1 MKTNYVVKASA
12 DPQALDLYMYDDIQG
27 DSLNWFTGEMEV
39 SETSADFVRKA
50 LDEAKDITQINI
62 FINSY
67 GGSVMEGV
75 AIVNLLKRHPANKT
89 VYIDGFACSIA
100 SAIAMVGAKV
110 IMASNAVMMI
120 HHAWMVVAGNPKD
133 LRKAADD
140 LQVMDEAYSVSYLEK
155 AGAKLTPEKLTEL
168 LDAETWLSATQCI
181 EYGLA
186 DEIAGQE
193 PASITTAKARV
204 KQAIQDEVNQ
214 KLNVVTVPEKLAKQK
229 TNAEKLMAAFKKKQ
243 EEK

>member
-12 DPQALDLYMYDDIQG
+12 NPQALDLYMYDDIQG
-27 DSLNWFTGEMEV
+27 NSLNWFTGKTEV
-39 SETSADFVRKA
+39 SETSDDFVRKA
-50 LDEAKDITQINI
+50 LAAAKNISQINI

-75 AIVNLLKRHPANKT
+75 AIVNLLKRHSAKKT
-89 VYIDGFACSIA
+89 VYVDGFACSIA
-100 SAIAMVGAKV
+100 SVIAMVGDKV

-140 LQVMDEAYSVSYLEK
+140 LQVIDDVSNVSYLEK

-186 DEIAGQE
+186 DEITGQE

-214 KLNVVTVPEKLAKQK
+214 KLNAVTVPKKLAKNK
-229 TNAEKLMAAFKKKQ
+229 TNAEKLMEAFKKKQ
-243 EEK
+243 ER